1 MDKGLSG
8 PLSSQI
14 RQPTETALAQSLV
27 RLNLGRAADS
37 SPPFRV
43 RNLPLAAVSRQRAN
57 GKFRAA
63 CQCLHLAKARRELPD
78 DLAVE
83 RGGAHDPSGP
93 VAGEIFRWDL
103 GRECSQDGVGTL

>member
-1 MDKGLSG
+1 M
-8 PLSSQI
+8 
-14 RQPTETALAQSLV
+14 
-27 RLNLGRAADS
+27 
-37 SPPFRV
+37 
-43 RNLPLAAVSRQRAN
+43 
-57 GKFRAA
+57 
-63 CQCLHLAKARRELPD
+63 AKARRDVHD

>member
-1 MDKGLSG
+1 MGA
-8 PLSSQI
+8 PC
-14 RQPTETALAQSLV
+14 PFVTEAANV
-27 RLNLGRAADS
+27 RFAD
-37 SPPFRV
+37 
-43 RNLPLAAVSRQRAN
+43 LAASISSE
-57 GKFRAA
+57 
-63 CQCLHLAKARRELPD
+63 HLRPLMAKARREVHD